1 MGASIRGMHYI
12 PESVMRLSQISEPHY
27 EEIDP
32 ISDRLGPIPPIP
44 VIDETTGTSTA
55 DVPKI
60 IPYHVTTIEDIDN
73 PTEAEEPNQYL
84 DLQA

>member
-1 MGASIRGMHYI
+1 
-12 PESVMRLSQISEPHY
+12 MRLSQISEAHY

-44 VIDETTGTSTA
+44 VDNEYSIPDG
-55 DVPKI
+55 PKI
-60 IPYHVTTIEDIDN
+60 IPYHVTTIEDIVDE
-73 PTEAEEPNQYL
+73 PAEEEQPNQYL